1 MSAVKRALIGGGV
14 LVFLAIS
21 LLVARWLNTDTVERG
36 AVVEL
41 LRAQARGDA
50 EGMLEH
56 LDCRD
61 DACRQQAR
69 ENARRLRAPGE
80 LKVVLYQSGTAH
92 AVRARTRQT
101 RVVWITPGRLT
112 TVQCVLVRRK
122 GNAIAGTSVSLLRV
136 SAPIDR
142 ESSCR

>member
-1 MSAVKRALIGGGV
+1 MKRALIAVGIVIFLGV
-14 LVFLAIS
+14 S

-41 LRAQARGDA
+41 LRAQIRGDA
-50 EGMLEH
+50 AGMLEL
-56 LDCRD
+56 LDCAD
-61 DACRQQAR
+61 EPCRAIAGQ
-69 ENARRLRAPGE
+69 NAQRLKAKGE

-92 AVRARTRQT
+92 ALKSRTRQT

-136 SAPIDR
+136 SAPIGR
-142 ESSCR
+142 ESSCP